1 MARRP
6 PPLRPTSACA
16 RLWVPNAMVR
26 VNELLLGEHALPRE
40 TDAWTLKRARIRQ
53 TLALGEAIWYSGG
66 RRHLGEH
73 EGRRARGGRF
83 PFLVERRFDKAG
95 SAWNDGRARNMGSV
109 VFCWAWGP
117 CHVGWDVTDCLLHTV
132 ELREQKNA
140 ASLRAPRDTR
150 LLCVVAAFAIAT
162 RFSALF

>member
-53 TLALGEAIWYSGG
+53 TLALGEVIWYSGG

-95 SAWNDGRARNMGSV
+95 SAWNDGRALSCSAGHGDPATSDGTSPIA
-109 VFCWAWGP
+109 FC
-117 CHVGWDVTDCLLHTV
+117 
-132 ELREQKNA
+132 
-140 ASLRAPRDTR
+140 TR
-150 LLCVVAAFAIAT
+150 
-162 RFSALF
+162 